1 VITVG
6 AAAWNATQYTG
17 PTHLAAGHPIPDALL
32 RAMCQHR
39 RVCTYPFHSCT
50 PRSLAELS
58 REHDACM
65 CCGAV
70 HGDRAMTDLRMVNA
84 GVSACVDRRSERY
97 ICGRSPHK
105 RRYLVLLAKLRL
117 STCTCSHG
125 GFLHYP
131 DQLVAFHDAL
141 LDRVT
146 NCSGLV
152 SSTTFDDLQQRCI
165 VSEPDIFGSTYQA
178 SAIRIPLLRE
188 GVYSYLASS
197 TVTLD

>member
-1 VITVG
+1 MPPNILVQHI
-6 AAAWNATQYTG
+6 
-17 PTHLAAGHPIPDALL
+17 LL
-32 RAMCQHR
+32 LGILYL
-39 RVCTYPFHSCT
+39 V
-50 PRSLAELS
+50 L
-58 REHDACM
+58 
-65 CCGAV
+65 CCGQCVNAV
-70 HGDRAMTDLRMVNA
+70 ASAHTPFILAHRGASLNFPENTMLVCVAVQCIGSGAVTDWHMVNA
-84 GVSACVDRRSERY
+84 GVSACVDRRSEWY
-97 ICGRSPHK
+97 IGGCSPHK
-105 RRYLVLLAKLRL
+105 RRYVVLLTKLRL

-125 GFLHYP
+125 GFLYYP

-165 VSEPDIFGSTYQA
+165 VSEPDRFGSTYQA